1 MNEQPFQQVQALFV
15 LYLSCVDPASQSLEY
30 KDQSTGGTGY
40 SPTDPIPEISPSDD
54 PGQSAGIC
62 EQELK

>member
-1 MNEQPFQQVQALFV
+1 M
-15 LYLSCVDPASQSLEY
+15 LYLSCVGPASQSLEY
-30 KDQSTGGTGY
+30 IDQSTGGTGY